1 MSAHDLLLA
10 RAREAVA
17 RSRSLGERNVRT
29 LAQSLHIT
37 SSVRLALAAQLER
50 SARQSLAFTTPR
62 RDAIE
67 ASLVAAREA
76 ARHSAE
82 IERRNHERA
91 QAQAQFERALAS
103 RDIIGQA
110 KGIIIAACRC
120 SSDEAFS
127 LLRRQSQHQN
137 RKLTDVAQ
145 EIVDHAQHPA

>member
-10 RAREAVA
+10 RAHEAVA

-37 SSVRLALAAQLER
+37 ASVRLALAAQLER
-50 SARQSLAFTTPR
+50 SARETLGFATAR
-62 RDAIE
+62 RGAAE

-76 ARHSAE
+76 ARLSAE
-82 IERRNHERA
+82 IERRDRERA
-91 QAQAQFERALAS
+91 EAQAQFERALAS
-103 RDIIGQA
+103 RDVIGQA

-137 RKLTDVAQ
+137 RKLIDVAQ
-145 EIVDHAQHPA
+145 EIVDNAQHPA